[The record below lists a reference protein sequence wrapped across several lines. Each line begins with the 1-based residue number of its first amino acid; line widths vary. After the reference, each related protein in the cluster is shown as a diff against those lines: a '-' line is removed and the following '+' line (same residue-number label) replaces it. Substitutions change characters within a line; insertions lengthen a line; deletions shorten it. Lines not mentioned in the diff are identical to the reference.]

1 MFYFLLNKLRSDVS
15 ELHVLP
21 VPGIKWATASAGIK
35 ESGEDIAVMIAD
47 QTAMMAGVFTQ
58 NAFCA
63 APVIIAK
70 QHISHRP
77 LAWLI
82 NAGNA
87 NAGTGE
93 EGMTAAKISCQVLAE
108 VIGELNP
115 EQVLP
120 FSTGVIGELL
130 PVDKITKVMPTLVQQ
145 ESSTS
150 WLAAAKA
157 IMTTDTKI
165 KFFSKSVK
173 LKTGTI
179 TLSGIAKGSGMIKPD
194 MATMLAFIGTDANIS
209 QELLQKVLSSSVDKS
224 FNRIT
229 VDGDTSTNDACAIV
243 ATGQAGH
250 SIINDESQ
258 ADYDLFSKAL
268 NDCCVSLAKQIVKDG
283 EGATKFITVEIVQAK
298 TAKEALAIA
307 YSIAHSPLV
316 KTAFFAED
324 ANWGRILAAIGKADI
339 PDLVIS
345 KININLNDICIVE
358 KGARSSNYQEYL
370 GQQVMQAQEITIK
383 VALGRGEACET
394 VWTTDLSYEYVRIN
408 AEYRS

>member
-1 MFYFLLNKLRSDVS
+1 MS
-15 ELHVLP
+15 ELRVLP

-35 ESGEDIAVMIAD
+35 KSGEDVAVMIAD
-47 QTAMMAGVFTQ
+47 STAVMAAVFTK

-70 QHISHRP
+70 RHMLHSP

-93 EGMTAAKISCQVLAE
+93 VGMTAAKISCQTLAE
-108 VIGELNP
+108 VKSNLEL

-130 PVDKITKVMPTLVQQ
+130 PVDKIIKVMRTLVLQ

-157 IMTTDTKI
+157 IMTTDTKV
-165 KFFSKSVK
+165 KLFSKSVK
-173 LKTGTI
+173 LTTGTV
-179 TLSGIAKGSGMIKPD
+179 TLTGIAKGSGMIKPN

-209 QELLQKVLSSSVDKS
+209 QPLLQKALTSSVDQS

-243 ATGQAGH
+243 ASGKAKH
-250 SIINDESQ
+250 LSISDESH
-258 ADYDLFSKAL
+258 ADYVLFTKAL
-268 NDCCVSLAKQIVKDG
+268 NDCCISLAKQIVRDG
-283 EGATKFITVEIVQAK
+283 EGATKFIAVEISQAK
-298 TAKEALAIA
+298 TSKEALAIA

-345 KININLNDICIVE
+345 KINIYLSDICIVE
-358 KGARSSNYQEYL
+358 KGARSPNYQEYL
-370 GQQVMQAQEITIK
+370 GQQVMQDQEITIK
-383 VALGRGEACET
+383 VVLGRGEACET
-394 VWTTDLSYEYVRIN
+394 VWTTDLSHEYVRIN